1 MAHLDTNKHIYYYVL
16 QGNSNILSDERDKK
30 KLLDMILS
38 VRRERDFEL
47 YAFCL
52 TDEEVFLLTGA
63 KRQATLD
70 RAVRVISAEY
80 AAYYV
85 DKHIHAKTTA
95 HSGVKSAAARQDR
108 KRYRLET
115 VWKERLNHIQEVRD
129 KCRAIHWI
137 PVEKG
142 YAGRIRDYWWSSY
155 RSYLGYY
162 EWKNLDMLPLLQL
175 FAPEPEKARRQLRRF
190 HELAVQD
197 GFATCSGK
205 GRLLL
210 EVPKDLS
217 GDEKGLGR
225 QMHSEE

>member
-1 MAHLDTNKHIYYYVL
+1 MAHLDTNRHIYYYVL

-30 KLLDMILS
+30 KLLDIILS

-63 KRQATLD
+63 KRQAKLD

-85 DKHIHAKTTA
+85 DKHIYAKNA
-95 HSGVKSAAARQDR
+95 AYSGVKSAATLQDR
-108 KRYRLET
+108 RVYGLET
-115 VWKERLNHIQEVRD
+115 VWKERLNHMQEVRD
-129 KCRAIHWI
+129 KCRAIHCI
-137 PVEKG
+137 PVERG

-162 EWKNLDMLPLLQL
+162 EWKDLDMLPMLQL

-190 HELAVQD
+190 HELIFQN
-197 GFATCSGK
+197 GFETRSGK
-205 GRLLL
+205 ERLLL
-210 EVPKDLS
+210 EVPKD
-217 GDEKGLGR
+217 
-225 QMHSEE
+225 